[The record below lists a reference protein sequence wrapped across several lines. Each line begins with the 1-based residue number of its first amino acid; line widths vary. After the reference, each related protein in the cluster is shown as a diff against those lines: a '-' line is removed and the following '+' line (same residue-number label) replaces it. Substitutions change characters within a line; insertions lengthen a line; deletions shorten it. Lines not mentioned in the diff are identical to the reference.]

1 MSEQK
6 LLLAFPST
14 CGNSFV
20 TELGSIL
27 DNFFGKVSGTVGS
40 INDFSSELNSAVG
53 LVGDVMQGL
62 TGQIGD
68 FLEDK
73 LVGFIQSA
81 LSGFKLSFLALS
93 PIL

>member
-27 DNFFGKVSGTVGS
+27 DNW
-40 INDFSSELNSAVG
+40 
-53 LVGDVMQGL
+53 
-62 TGQIGD
+62 
-68 FLEDK
+68 
-73 LVGFIQSA
+73 
-81 LSGFKLSFLALS
+81 
-93 PIL
+93 